1 MTVRKDE
8 PQPPRSQTEITPTIL
23 SFLAGSQLRSPQDLV
38 SLRQKIVGALI
49 SRPYDDDTKSHAD
62 SIQWKRTASEILED
76 GYVYEGKSCSD
87 LTIVFLALCRAAGIP
102 GKLVK
107 LKNTERNGTH
117 SVAEIQL
124 GEVFYSY
131 DIQNNIS
138 QPREGELV
146 ENSEY
151 TSDGGGHYI
160 VFAKGRDVWD
170 LGLDSIQSEQKIY
183 Q

>member
-1 MTVRKDE
+1 MKKKDE
-8 PQPPRSQTEITPTIL
+8 PQPPRSQTELTPTIL
-23 SFLAGSQLRSPQDLV
+23 SFLGDSQVRSPQDLV
-38 SLRQKIVGALI
+38 TLRQKLVGALV
-49 SRPYDDDTKSHAD
+49 SRPYDDDTKIHAD

-87 LTIVFLALCRAAGIP
+87 LTIVFLALCRAAGVP
-102 GKLVK
+102 GQLIK
-107 LKNTERNGTH
+107 LKNTQRRGTH

-124 GEVFYSY
+124 DGTFYSY

-138 QPREGELV
+138 QPREGFLA

-151 TSDGGGHYI
+151 TSDGGGHYT

-170 LGLDSIQSEQKIY
+170 LGLDSIQAEKSIY
-183 Q
+183 G

>member
-1 MTVRKDE
+1 MTTQKDS
-8 PQPPRSQTEITPTIL
+8 QPIPRSQIETTPTIL
-23 SFLAGSQLRSPQDLV
+23 SFLGGSQVRSPQDFV
-38 SLRQKIVGALI
+38 MLRQKIVGSLI
-49 SRPYDDDTKSHAD
+49 SRPYDSDTREHAD
-62 SIQWKRTASEILED
+62 SIQWKRTASEILQD

-102 GKLVK
+102 GQLVK
-107 LKNTERNGTH
+107 LKNTKRNGTH

-124 GEVFYSY
+124 GETFYSY

-138 QPREGELV
+138 QPREGFLA

-151 TSDGGGHYI
+151 TSDGGGTYI

-170 LGLDSIQSEQKIY
+170 LGLDSIQAEQSIY
-183 Q
+183 G

>member
-1 MTVRKDE
+1 MIKKDE
-8 PQPPRSQTEITPTIL
+8 PQPSRSQTELTPTIL
-23 SFLAGSQLRSPQDLV
+23 SFLDGAQLRSPQDLV
-38 SLRQKIVGALI
+38 SLRQKIVSALV
-49 SRPYDDDTKSHAD
+49 SRPYNDDTREHAD

-87 LTIVFLALCRAAGIP
+87 LTIVFLALCRAAGVP
-102 GKLVK
+102 GQLVK
-107 LKNTERNGTH
+107 LKNTQRNGTH

-124 GEVFYSY
+124 GETFYSY

-138 QPREGELV
+138 EPREGFLA

-151 TSDGGGHYI
+151 VSDGGGHYT
-160 VFAKGRDVWD
+160 VYAKGRDVWD
-170 LGLDSIQSEQKIY
+170 LGLDSIQAEQKIY